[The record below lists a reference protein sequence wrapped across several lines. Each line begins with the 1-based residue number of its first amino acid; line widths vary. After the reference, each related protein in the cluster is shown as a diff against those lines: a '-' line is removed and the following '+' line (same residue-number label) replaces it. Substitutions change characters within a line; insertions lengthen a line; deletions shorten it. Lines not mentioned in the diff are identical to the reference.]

1 MNFTRRLTLFI
12 FGILLGSAFVYAVL
26 IRGREMPAW
35 LPGDR
40 VLEELRLH
48 PVQVSAKG
56 ACQLKCNN
64 LENNDIL
71 NLLNTAEVLF
81 SESDVRDKD
90 IPEYVLEGK
99 GLKGQTLK
107 MKFKSQQTTT
117 NFLELIQPATADT
130 CNCK

>member
-1 MNFTRRLTLFI
+1 M
-12 FGILLGSAFVYAVL
+12 
-26 IRGREMPAW
+26 
-35 LPGDR
+35 
-40 VLEELRLH
+40 
-48 PVQVSAKG
+48 QVSAKG
-56 ACQLKCNN
+56 ACQLKCNK

-81 SESDVRDKD
+81 SESDVRNKD